1 MDTELSFLRKIRE
14 QARLERETEVQS
26 GAISGS
32 GGGAAGG
39 NSFQVMIQTPIRG
52 HGHNILTKADL
63 LAHVEMM
70 LSITRMQIEMHGV

>member
-1 MDTELSFLRKIRE
+1 M
-14 QARLERETEVQS
+14 EREAEAQS
-26 GAISGS
+26 GTMSGS

-39 NSFQVMIQTPIRG
+39 TSFQVMIQTPIRG

-70 LSITRMQIEMHGV
+70 LSVTRMQIEMHGV